1 MYLLLAGEIFSSL
14 FAMAAFLPCTP
25 WSLALGVL
33 SVLLLV
39 SGLDDFAP
47 LLLCLYDC
55 ARSLLRS
62 RRFAA
67 EANEEPLPG
76 PERRIAIFVPCWR
89 ESAVIGNMVRHNLA
103 AVRYRNFDFFLG
115 VYPNDEAT
123 VQVVEQLAVEFANV
137 HVSICP
143 KPGPTSKADCL
154 NGIFAAM
161 GRLEKETDIR
171 FDTVVLHDAEDL
183 IHPRSL
189 ALINRERARHEMVQV
204 PVLPLKTPLGD
215 VTHGVYCDEFA
226 EYQSIDMRARQLS
239 GSFIPSNGVGTAFA
253 REVLDGL
260 ARKRDHQVFDPAS
273 LTEDYEIGVRIHA
286 MGCRQHF
293 VPLSRDATSFI
304 ATREFFPRSIRTAIR
319 QRTRWI
325 TGIALQCWE
334 RRGWRGSWQTKYWF
348 WRDRKGLIT
357 NPLSV
362 LANAVFVAGVLDYV
376 ASIVLRRPWFFETVN
391 PTVARLC
398 ALTLGLQCLRLGVR
412 AFCVGRIF
420 GATAAMT
427 VPLRSFHANLIN
439 CCAGML
445 AVYGYFSARRQSRA
459 LVWQK
464 TEHAY
469 PAHHTLYRHRR
480 ELVDVL
486 LCQGYVS
493 EDQIADARERLDSE
507 GSTLG
512 LLLLA
517 RGLVSE
523 DQLCKALSLQS
534 GLPSATVDPK
544 RVNAHILR
552 GLPTRI
558 EAQYG
563 VLPYDVKAGKLLLAS
578 AGVPTSDAIEQV
590 QKLTELPV
598 EFQLVNRSTYSKLRE
613 LLSVQ
618 LPAI

>member
-1 MYLLLAGEIFSSL
+1 MYLLLAGEISRSIV
-14 FAMAAFLPCTP
+14 ATATFLPP
-25 WSLALGVL
+25 MSWSLALAAL

-39 SGLDDFAP
+39 SGLDDFVP
-47 LLLCLYDC
+47 LLLCLCDGV
-55 ARSLLRS
+55 RGLFRP
-62 RRFAA
+62 RRFPV
-67 EANEEPLPG
+67 ETYEGPLPG

-103 AVRYRNFDFFLG
+103 AIRYRNFDFFLG
-115 VYPNDEAT
+115 VYPNDEPT
-123 VQVVEQLAVEFANV
+123 VQVVEQLAADFRNV
-137 HVSICP
+137 HVSMCA

-154 NGIFAAM
+154 NAIFAAM
-161 GRLEKETDIR
+161 EQLEKETGIA

-183 IHPRSL
+183 IHPRAL
-189 ALINRERARHEMVQV
+189 ALINRERLHHEMVQV
-204 PVLPLKTPLGD
+204 PVLPLKTPFGD

-253 REVLDGL
+253 RELLNRL
-260 ARKRDHQVFDPAS
+260 ADERDYWVFDPAS
-273 LTEDYEIGVRIHA
+273 LTEDYEIGVHIHA
-286 MGCRQHF
+286 MGGRQYF
-293 VPLSRDATSFI
+293 VPLSRDATGFI

-334 RRGWRGSWQTKYWF
+334 RRGWRGSWRTKYWF

-362 LANAVFVAGVLDYV
+362 LANAVFVAGVLDYI
-376 ASIVLRRPWFFETVN
+376 ASIALHRPWFFETVN

-398 ALTLGLQCLRLGVR
+398 AMTLGLQCLRLGVR

-420 GATAAMT
+420 GAIAALT

-439 CCAGML
+439 CCAGVL
-445 AVYGYFSARRQSRA
+445 AVRNYFSARRQSRA
-459 LVWQK
+459 LIWQK
-464 TEHAY
+464 TDHAY
-469 PAHHTLYRHRR
+469 PAHHTLHQHRR

-486 LCQGYVS
+486 VSQGYVS
-493 EDQIADARERLDSE
+493 EDQLAYAREALGSE
-507 GSTLG
+507 GSRLD
-512 LLLLA
+512 LLLLS

-544 RVNAHILR
+544 RVNAHVLR

-558 EAQYG
+558 EKQHG
-563 VLPYDVKAGKLLLAS
+563 VLPFDVKSGKLLLAS
-578 AGVPTSDAIEQV
+578 ANVPSSDAIGEV
-590 QKLTELPV
+590 ERLTELPV
-598 EFQLVNRSTYSKLRE
+598 EFRLVTQSTYSKLRE